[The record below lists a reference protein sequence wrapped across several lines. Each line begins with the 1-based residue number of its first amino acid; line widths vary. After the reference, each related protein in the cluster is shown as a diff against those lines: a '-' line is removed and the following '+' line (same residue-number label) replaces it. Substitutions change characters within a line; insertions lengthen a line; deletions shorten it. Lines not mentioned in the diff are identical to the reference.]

1 VILAKIRFYW
11 RYSQVYWRKNN
22 YIGEVHRFIG
32 ENKIILANWKFP
44 MIFSSLVST
53 SMNCS
58 SFVPEQADQPRIGLF
73 FCKKTKRKIHI
84 IQYNFAIPDIM
95 KALAM

>member
-32 ENKIILANWKFP
+32 ENTIILANWKFP

-53 SMNCS
+53 SRNAAA
-58 SFVPEQADQPRIGLF
+58 SFQNKPISLESAF
-73 FCKKTKRKIHI
+73 FFVKNREDKFHT
-84 IQYNFAIPDIM
+84 IQYNFAIPDMM
-95 KALAM
+95 KALDL